1 MAAELARQKT
11 PPAANDGP
19 ASAPA
24 PRAGLM
30 AQVAEGQRRAQQ
42 AGEHD
47 RSPAATAAV
56 PTRADLT

>member
-1 MAAELARQKT
+1 MAAELARQKS
-11 PPAANDGP
+11 PHAAGDGP
-19 ASAPA
+19 TSPPA

-47 RSPAATAAV
+47 RAPATTGAA